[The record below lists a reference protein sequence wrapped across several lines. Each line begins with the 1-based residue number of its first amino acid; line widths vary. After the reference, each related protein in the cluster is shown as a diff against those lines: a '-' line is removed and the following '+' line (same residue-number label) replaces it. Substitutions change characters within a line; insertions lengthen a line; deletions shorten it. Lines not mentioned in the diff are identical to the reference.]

1 MSGKKIGL
9 YTATSIVIANMI
21 GTGVFTSLG
30 FQVAGIQTGFAIIML
45 WVLGGIAALT
55 GALCYGEIGAMLP
68 RSGGEYHYLSKI
80 YHPAMGFV
88 SGWVSATVGFAAPVA
103 LASFAFGEYLNNIVP
118 GINIEHTAAGIVAV
132 ISVIHCISLKAGS
145 IFQNISTSVK
155 VSIILVII
163 IAGFVAGRKGDIG
176 FRPSA
181 QSWEDMSGAAFAVSF
196 FFVSLAYSGWNA
208 AGYIASEMHDV
219 QKNLPRALLRGTIIV
234 MVLYVL
240 LNFIFMYTTPLAQMS
255 TANGPVVDIAG
266 VAAQNIFGQTGGQI
280 MSGIISVLLLSTI
293 SAMVLAGPRVT
304 HAMGEDYRVLSLFG
318 RKNSA
323 GLPVMAILFQGA
335 VALVFIY
342 TATFNQVLT
351 YISFT
356 LNIFT
361 FLTVLGLF
369 ILRFREPGARR
380 PFSTPLYPLVPLLF
394 LLISG
399 WLMYFGFKMK
409 IEESLWGLGTA
420 LSGLLVY
427 FIDKSIHRN
436 QKNGTSA

>member
-1 MSGKKIGL
+1 
-9 YTATSIVIANMI
+9 
-21 GTGVFTSLG
+21 
-30 FQVAGIQTGFAIIML
+30 
-45 WVLGGIAALT
+45 
-55 GALCYGEIGAMLP
+55 
-68 RSGGEYHYLSKI
+68 
-80 YHPAMGFV
+80 
-88 SGWVSATVGFAAPVA
+88 
-103 LASFAFGEYLNNIVP
+103 
-118 GINIEHTAAGIVAV
+118 
-132 ISVIHCISLKAGS
+132 
-145 IFQNISTSVK
+145 
-155 VSIILVII
+155 
-163 IAGFVAGRKGDIG
+163 
-176 FRPSA
+176 
-181 QSWEDMSGAAFAVSF
+181 
-196 FFVSLAYSGWNA
+196 
-208 AGYIASEMHDV
+208 MHDV
-219 QKNLPRALLRGTIIV
+219 QKNLPRALLRGTVIV

-255 TANGPVVDIAG
+255 TAIGPVVDIAG